1 MGHLGSVLGLG
12 RSPGWGHGNPLQYSC
27 LKNPHGQRSL
37 AGYSPWGCKESD
49 MTERLSTT
57 HIKKEQI
64 QFWMGRTTI
73 LMHKMLGIWTL
84 SCGSKCG
91 ENLQKGQVS
100 KWVWVAPA
108 TLEALRCLFSLPSL
122 LSGPGDYIPVG
133 QVTVPNIAVYGLRN
147 YSWSILLFFLMLLQ
161 PFHHCSFSFKNVFI
175 EV

>member
-1 MGHLGSVLGLG
+1 MGDLGLVPGLG
-12 RSPGWGHGNPLQYSC
+12 RSPGGGHDNPLPYSC

-49 MTERLSTT
+49 TTERLSTT

-64 QFWMGRTTI
+64 KFWVGRTII
-73 LMHKMLGIWTL
+73 LMQKMLGICIF

-91 ENLQKGQVS
+91 ENLQKGQVT

-108 TLEALRCLFSLPSL
+108 TLEELRCLFSLPWL
-122 LSGPGDYIPVG
+122 LSGPGDYMHVG
-133 QVTVPNIAVYGLRN
+133 QDTVPNTAFYGLRN

-161 PFHHCSFSFKNVFI
+161 PFHHCSFSF
-175 EV
+175 